1 MLTRQVVRC
10 RPGLWPRNGRQ
21 SRGHYRKR
29 FGAHHRKLSRGTRL
43 SPERRPVGSFPTP
56 RTTPL
61 PLHVDRLRDQL
72 NYSQQIPPR
81 QCASHVEHRNSGQ
94 KKRSRGGAAPV
105 LGMAMRFC
113 RMRAVRPCC
122 AVHPS
127 TEAFGRPAREAFSKS
142 LPQEEPTV
150 AWRLL
155 PGFLCHDDPLVTH
168 FARRLSSRP
177 GIAFTML
184 RTVLLSIL
192 SCASTRRPT
201 YESGVGSSLVVASFA
216 PKRTLP
222 LA

>member
-81 QCASHVEHRNSGQ
+81 QCASDVEHRNSGQ
-94 KKRSRGGAAPV
+94 KKGAAGARLLCSGWRCDSVGCAPSV
-105 LGMAMRFC
+105 
-113 RMRAVRPCC
+113 RAVQSTLPRRPSGGRR
-122 AVHPS
+122 AKLLVNPS
-127 TEAFGRPAREAFSKS
+127 PKRNPR
-142 LPQEEPTV
+142 
-150 AWRLL
+150 L
-155 PGFLCHDDPLVTH
+155 PGDCFRV
-168 FARRLSSRP
+168 
-177 GIAFTML
+177 
-184 RTVLLSIL
+184 
-192 SCASTRRPT
+192 SCATTIHS
-201 YESGVGSSLVVASFA
+201 
-216 PKRTLP
+216 
-222 LA
+222 